1 MIGSEH
7 IKSEVSNQQRQR
19 RRCMPIKK
27 LFSDIVPK
35 NIFSQAAAAAPY
47 FIIAQQLGAFL
58 SKNFEEFFT
67 PSLAKIFPEPFSVAR
82 TQSLR

>member
-35 NIFSQAAAAAPY
+35 NIFSQAAAASAPY

-58 SKNFEEFFT
+58 SKIFEEFFT
-67 PSLAKIFPEPFSVAR
+67 PSLAKIFP
-82 TQSLR
+82 

>member
-1 MIGSEH
+1 
-7 IKSEVSNQQRQR
+7 
-19 RRCMPIKK
+19 MPIKK

-58 SKNFEEFFT
+58 SKIFEEFFT
-67 PSLAKIFPEPFSVAR
+67 PSLAKIFP
-82 TQSLR
+82 